1 MPGSSRR
8 MPAPLSGLT
17 SESQPGMSLIRTTA
31 GAVHPNLVSLLVF
44 SPGLITAISTAL
56 LIPTEHRINHD
67 EQMEIYAATSSEQ
80 RSKVR
85 RGQWLLNPTCYSS
98 VQRLVATKLSPYQ
111 KGWRVGG
118 QEAINDVTAEDLS
131 DVVICLW
138 FSSRGSGRMFGGLY
152 HNTRGFLMWRC
163 CKCLWIYNGD
173 KWGARL

>member
-1 MPGSSRR
+1 MTGSSRR
-8 MPAPLSGLT
+8 MPASLSGLT

-56 LIPTEHRINHD
+56 LIPAEHRINHH

-85 RGQWLLNPTCYSS
+85 QGQWLLNPTCYSS
-98 VQRLVATKLSPYQ
+98 AQRLVATKLSSYQ

-118 QEAINDVTAEDLS
+118 QEAINDVTVEDLS
-131 DVVICLW
+131 DVGICLW
-138 FSSRGSGRMFGGLY
+138 FSSRGSGRMFEGLH

-173 KWGARL
+173 KWAARL

>member
-1 MPGSSRR
+1 MPGSLRR

-56 LIPTEHRINHD
+56 LILTEHRINHH

-111 KGWRVGG
+111 KGWRARGHKWCHRGG
-118 QEAINDVTAEDLS
+118 S
-131 DVVICLW
+131 KWCLW
-138 FSSRGSGRMFGGLY
+138 FSSRGSGRMFGGLH